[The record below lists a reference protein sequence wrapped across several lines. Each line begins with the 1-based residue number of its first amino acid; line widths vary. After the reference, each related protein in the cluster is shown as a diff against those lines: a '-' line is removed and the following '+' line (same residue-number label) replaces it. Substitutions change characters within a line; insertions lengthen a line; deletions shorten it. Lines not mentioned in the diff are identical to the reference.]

1 MGIFQKWDR
10 FKNQRIKMAGGGEG
24 DGSEGQL

>member
-10 FKNQRIKMAGGGEG
+10 FKNQRIKMAGGEG